1 MLSNVE
7 TSKIQSSQQVK
18 PIVSTPAQTCGALA
32 FGLIIIF
39 AVGFMPVEAAHNA
52 AHDTRHAL
60 AFPCH

>member
-1 MLSNVE
+1 MLSNLH
-7 TSKIQSSQQVK
+7 TSDTLSVQQTK
-18 PIVSTPAQTCGALA
+18 PIASTPMQTLGALA

>member
-1 MLSNVE
+1 MLSNL
-7 TSKIQSSQQVK
+7 QSSEVQSDQQTTAITVA
-18 PIVSTPAQTCGALA
+18 PMQTIGALV

>member
-1 MLSNVE
+1 MFSNLQRSE
-7 TSKIQSSQQVK
+7 IQSDQQVTTTTVA
-18 PIVSTPAQTCGALA
+18 PIHTIGALV

>member
-1 MLSNVE
+1 MFSNLQRSE
-7 TSKIQSSQQVK
+7 IQADQQTT
-18 PIVSTPAQTCGALA
+18 PITVAPIQTIGALA